1 MWASESRSLPFNRQW
16 LRSNTQVFAQN
27 YVIRGKVLKGNR
39 LPSLRKRVA
48 REAAALLYTSQ
59 EKEYKQAKKQAA
71 KMLRVRVLPS
81 NLEVAE
87 ELDKIAEEKE
97 GSSRR
102 ELLLRMRKEA
112 LQIMETLEDFNA
124 RLVGSVWRGTAY
136 QNSDI
141 DILTFSQDPKP
152 VLDQLQK
159 YGYRV
164 TSSEWRSVTKGGK
177 KESSFHIHVVLS
189 SGDEA
194 EVIVRDPEKLGRLER
209 CEIYGDAIIGL
220 SPPQLLK
227 VLKESPL
234 QKFVPT

>member
-1 MWASESRSLPFNRQW
+1 M
-16 LRSNTQVFAQN
+16 
-27 YVIRGKVLKGNR
+27 KGNR
-39 LPSLRKRVA
+39 LTTLRKRLA
-48 REAAALLYTSQ
+48 REAALLLYTSQ

-71 KMLRVRVLPS
+71 KTLRVRVLPS

-97 GSSRR
+97 GSSRK

-112 LQIMETLEDFNA
+112 LQMMEALKDFNPK
-124 RLVGSVWRGTAY
+124 LVGSVWRGTAR

-141 DILTFSQDPKP
+141 DILTFSQDPNP

-164 TSSEWRSVTKGGK
+164 ASSKWRSVTKRGK
-177 KESSFHIHVVLS
+177 KESSFHIHLVLS
-189 SGDEA
+189 SGDEV

-209 CEIYGDAIIGL
+209 CEIYGDTVIGL

-227 VLKESPL
+227 VLKERPL